1 MSDFELFS
9 AIMMVLAIVVKLLI
23 SLINAKKQPPQT
35 KVSGYFVAPIR
46 SAVHRQHLFL
56 NKFQHCKRGL
66 SRKLQCARLFLSLR
80 FLPPTDGNEMVF
92 MDCVTCNFQQFFIY
106 DMNEVRPEEKPI
118 EILLV
123 EAGRIQGIRYYGLL
137 PGRVHAHKQYKKEE

>member
-1 MSDFELFS
+1 
-9 AIMMVLAIVVKLLI
+9 
-23 SLINAKKQPPQT
+23 
-35 KVSGYFVAPIR
+35 
-46 SAVHRQHLFL
+46 
-56 NKFQHCKRGL
+56 
-66 SRKLQCARLFLSLR
+66 
-80 FLPPTDGNEMVF
+80 

-123 EAGRIQGIRYYGLL
+123 GAGRIQGIRSYGLL